1 MKRFILIIAG
11 CVILILNS
19 CITEYTA
26 KGLNEQENI
35 LVVEGLIS
43 EGQFSITLSKSVRL
57 TNVNPGKIVYVNHA
71 RVVVQCDNGT
81 QIQADNNDPSF
92 ETTNGQ
98 YTFHI
103 EKLNFDCRYRLQ
115 IILEEDGN
123 QTLEYCSEYKYPIET
138 PEIEKVFFTK
148 AGYREPVIIHVT
160 TRSSDD
166 AVLYFQWSYTE
177 DWEIHADLMSFEP
190 FVYPYYC
197 WGKTES
203 RDLLIGS
210 AQRTV
215 EGRLTDRITEIRST
229 DRKLKVLYRIRVKQH
244 ALSKQAYEYFSNIK
258 KNVRET
264 GDIFSPIPSEIS
276 GNITCI
282 TDPDRPVIGY
292 VEVSTASRNELY
304 LNWYDNVY
312 EYSQSFLNCEGSA
325 YRSTLVDF
333 IITDSGEKFVPY
345 AWAYSDTGERVVAY
359 MNIRCVDCTL
369 YNDSTNRPD
378 DWP

>member
-1 MKRFILIIAG
+1 MKSFILHVTG
-11 CVILILNS
+11 CICLILNS

-26 KGLNEQENI
+26 RGLNEQENI
-35 LVVEGLIS
+35 LVVEGMIS
-43 EGQFSITLSKSVRL
+43 EGQFTITLSKSVRL
-57 TNVNPGKIVYVNHA
+57 TNVNPGNIVYVNHA
-71 RVVVQCDNGT
+71 HVVVQCDDGT

-103 EKLNFDCRYRLQ
+103 DKLNFDRQYRLQ
-115 IILEEDGN
+115 IILKEDGI
-123 QTLEYCSEYKYPIET
+123 QTLEYCSEYQVPIKT
-138 PEIEKVFFTK
+138 PEIDSIFYTK

-160 TRSSDD
+160 TQSSDED
-166 AVLYFQWSYTE
+166 VLYFQWSFTE
-177 DWEIHADLMSFEP
+177 DWEIHANLMSFEP

-203 RDLLIGS
+203 QDLLIGS

-215 EGRLTDRITEIRST
+215 EGRLTDRITEIRPT
-229 DRKLKVLYRIRVKQH
+229 DRKLRLLYRIRVKQH
-244 ALSKQAYEYFSNIK
+244 ALSKRAYEYFSNIK

-292 VEVSTASRNELY
+292 VEVSTASRNERY
-304 LNWYDNVY
+304 LDWYDNVF
-312 EYSQSFLNCEGSA
+312 EYSESYLNCEGSA
-325 YRSTLVDF
+325 YRSTIVDF
-333 IITDSGEKFVPY
+333 IIMESGEKYVPFAWEYNETGDFV
-345 AWAYSDTGERVVAY
+345 VVY
-359 MNIRCVDCTL
+359 KNIRCVDCTL
-369 YNDSTNRPD
+369 YNATTIRPD